1 MKKEDRDKRKE
12 NTRLLWR
19 FLMGSKRWF
28 IMGILASAVVSLADM
43 VSPQIIRVAID
54 NAIGGLPPRVP
65 AWAVSLAESFGGFEY
80 LGEHLWIMALGLVI
94 IALIRN
100 AAQYLVGVLNNRGA
114 ETLVKTMRDS
124 LFSHIERLPYAWHMK
139 NHTGDLI
146 QRCTSD
152 VENVR
157 RFVSMQLSNVIRIV
171 ILIALSVFFML
182 RMDVR
187 LTLIGLCMVP
197 VILGFTVRFGRKMH
211 AGFEHCDEVEGQ
223 VSALVQENL
232 TGVRVVRAFAQER
245 YERDKF
251 IEKDNYYRDL
261 WVEMGRTMARFFS
274 VQDALSGLQ
283 VLLVVV
289 FGCVFCVRGSMTA
302 GDLIAFISYNSM
314 LAWPIRRL
322 GRMLIEMSKA
332 DVSLA
337 RIAYIMNEPAEP
349 ASEKA
354 LEPPMNGDIVFDHVS
369 FSYEGGGETLH
380 DVSFSVKAGSTL
392 GILGGTGS
400 GKSTLML
407 LLDKMYLLPDDGG
420 SISVGGVDIKDIDT
434 EYLRR
439 NISMVLQEPFL
450 FSRSIADNIAISS
463 KSISLDRVREAS
475 MAASLD
481 ESVREFSKGYDTF
494 VGERGVTLSGGQKQ
508 RTAIAR
514 ALVSPA
520 PIMIFDDSL
529 SAVDTETDAKIRAEL
544 EKRFGS
550 STTIL
555 ISHRLTTL
563 SKADKIIVLDGGR
576 VAEEGSPDE
585 LKTAGGIYQKIYEIQ
600 SGAAPAS
607 GKEADDGR

>member
-1 MKKEDRDKRKE
+1 MKDENRLKRKE
-12 NTRLLWR
+12 NFRLLWT
-19 FLMGSKRWF
+19 FLKGSKRWF
-28 IMGILASAVVSLADM
+28 IFGVIASSLVSLADM
-43 VSPQIIRVAID
+43 VSPQIIRAAID
-54 NAIGGLPPRVP
+54 KALGGLEPDLPG
-65 AWAVSLAESFGGFEY
+65 WAVALADRFGGFEY
-80 LGEHLWIMALGLVI
+80 LGEHLWIMAAAL
-94 IALIRN
+94 ALIAVIRN
-100 AAQYLVGVLNNRGA
+100 GAQYLVGVLNNRGA

-152 VENVR
+152 VESVR

-171 ILIALSVFFML
+171 ILIVLSIWFMV
-182 RMDVR
+182 RMDLR
-187 LTLIGLCMVP
+187 LTLVGVSMIP
-197 VILGFTVRFGRKMH
+197 VILGFTVSFGRKMH

-232 TGVRVVRAFAQER
+232 TGVRVVRAFARER
-245 YERDKF
+245 WERDRF
-251 IEKDNYYRDL
+251 IEKDNYYCGL
-261 WVEMGRTMARFFS
+261 WVEMGKTMARFFS
-274 VQDALSGLQ
+274 IQDILSALQ
-283 VLLVVV
+283 VMLVIV
-289 FGCVFCVRGSMTA
+289 FGCAFCVNGTMTS

-337 RIAYIMNEPAEP
+337 RIAYIMNEPEEP

-354 LEPPMNGDIVFDHVS
+354 LKPAMNGDIVFDHVS
-369 FSYEGGGETLH
+369 FAYEGSSETLH
-380 DVSFSVKAGSTL
+380 DISFDIEAGSTL

-407 LLDKMYLLPDDGG
+407 LLDKMYLLPEG
-420 SISVGGVDIKDIDT
+420 SGRITVGGTDIKDIDT
-434 EYLRR
+434 EYLRSS
-439 NISMVLQEPFL
+439 ISMVLQEPFL
-450 FSRSIADNIAISS
+450 FSRTIADNIAISS
-463 KSISLDRVREAS
+463 RAITIDRVREAS
-475 MAASLD
+475 RAASLD

-529 SAVDTETDAKIRAEL
+529 SAVDTETDAKIRGEL

-563 SKADKIIVLDGGR
+563 SKCDKIIVLDSGR
-576 VAEEGSPDE
+576 VAEQGTPDE
-585 LKTAGGIYQKIYEIQ
+585 LRTSGGIYQKIFEIQ
-600 SGAAPAS
+600 SGAAGPE
-607 GKEADDGR
+607 EAAGEEA